1 MAQIS
6 KYYSVNFPQNRI
18 QTMIKRL
25 FLLFFLATL
34 LARPCLGQK
43 EKESYKKSLS
53 SRTSAAQLLNE
64 AEALKVANPDA
75 ALDKVQ
81 QALAISVAQGDEFNE
96 GRAYIL
102 LAEVN
107 EGILE
112 WKLAYENYLRAK
124 DKLASH
130 TNSPQYV
137 ATLRGLGNMGLKLR
151 DYTSALQYYQDALTL
166 RLSGAERME
175 FTIAVS
181 EVYYQMRS
189 YEEALSVLDSAYQ
202 LGKVQNPQF
211 ENQCKKIDVRLSG
224 LDKNQDLYSNSLNT
238 IRSGNS
244 VSSQEQQSVQHT
256 KDEIV
261 DVLQRNKLYDEEI
274 HLRKQSIEFNTK
286 LNNLAEVS
294 KDRVAISKNLD
305 AKGETSAAIKEA
317 EEAARIATT
326 IDNPLTEAN
335 AFLSLADLY
344 QKNGQA
350 SKALSAYKKYSDA
363 ISRKEAQ
370 SESRLVERSELIRK
384 QKEIEEYTK
393 DVSIGQREETIEQ
406 ATVFRQQL
414 VIYGLL
420 VIILIIGVTSFFI
433 YKNAQASKLANRLLA
448 LKSLRGQMNPHF
460 IFNALNS
467 VNQFISQQDERT
479 ANRFLS
485 EFALLMRLVL
495 ENSQEDFIPLQKEQ
509 EILSLYL
516 KLEHYRFRDKF
527 DYEIKVDENVN
538 PEAIQ
543 IPPMLIQPYI
553 ENAVWHG
560 LRYKNEKGKLL
571 LHFYRQNSNLVAE
584 ITDDGIGRQRSAE
597 LKTENQKKHNST
609 GLKNIEE
616 RLAIINK
623 VYQLEY
629 RVEIE
634 DRKNNGTRVSVYLPV
649 TKQS

>member
-1 MAQIS
+1 MAQIG
-6 KYYSVNFPQNRI
+6 KYYCVNFPENPV

-25 FLLFFLATL
+25 FLFAVLAAL

-53 SRTSAAQLLNE
+53 SRTSADQLLKE
-64 AEALKVANPDA
+64 AETLITRNPDS

-81 QALAISVAQGDEFNE
+81 QALAISVAQDDAFNQ

-102 LAEVN
+102 LAKVN

-124 DKLASH
+124 DKLAARTISREYI
-130 TNSPQYV
+130 Q
-137 ATLRGLGNMGLKLR
+137 TLKGLGNMALKLQ
-151 DYTSALQYYQDALTL
+151 DYTSALQYYQEALTHPL
-166 RLSGAERME
+166 TDEERME
-175 FTIAVS
+175 LTIAVS
-181 EVYYQMRS
+181 EVHYQMQS
-189 YEEALSVLDSAYQ
+189 YKAALSVLDTAYG
-202 LGKVQNPQF
+202 LNNVQNPQF
-211 ENQCKKIDVRLSG
+211 QNQCQKIDVRLNG
-224 LDKNQDLYSNSLNT
+224 LDTNQNLFNNPLNA
-238 IRSGNS
+238 IRSGNRI
-244 VSSQEQQSVQHT
+244 SSEVQQSFQQT
-256 KDEIV
+256 KDEIA
-261 DVLQRNKLYDEEI
+261 DVLQKNKLYDQEI
-274 HLRKQSIEFNTK
+274 HLRKQSIEFNTS

-294 KDRVAISKNLD
+294 KDRVAISKNLE
-305 AKGETSAAIKEA
+305 AKGKTSAAIAEA

-326 IDNPLTEAN
+326 IDNPAAEAS

-344 QKNGQA
+344 EKNGQ
-350 SKALSAYKKYSDA
+350 SNKALTAYRKYSDA
-363 ISRKEAQ
+363 VTRKEALN
-370 SESRLVERSELIRK
+370 ENRLVERSELIRK
-384 QKEIEEYTK
+384 QKEIEEFTK
-393 DVSIGQREETIEQ
+393 NISIGQREETIKQ

-420 VIILIIGVTSFFI
+420 LIILIIGVTSFFI

-495 ENSQEDFIPLQKEQ
+495 ENSQEDFIPLHREQ

-527 DYEIKVDENVN
+527 DYEIKVDDNVN
-538 PEAIQ
+538 VEEIQ

-571 LHFYRQNSNLVAE
+571 LHFYRQNGSLVAE
-584 ITDDGIGRQRSAE
+584 ISDDGVGRQRSAE

-609 GLKNIEE
+609 GLKNVAE

-623 VYQLEY
+623 VYHLDY
-629 RVEIE
+629 RVDIE
-634 DRKNNGTRVSVYLPV
+634 DRENNGTRVSVYLPV